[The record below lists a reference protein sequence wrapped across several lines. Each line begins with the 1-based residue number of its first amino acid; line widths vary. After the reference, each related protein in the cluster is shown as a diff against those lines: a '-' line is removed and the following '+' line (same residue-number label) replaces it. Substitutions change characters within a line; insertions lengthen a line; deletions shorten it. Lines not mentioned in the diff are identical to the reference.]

1 MNLSEPFIRRP
12 VATALL
18 TISLVLF
25 GVFGYFQLP
34 VNNLPSVDYP
44 TIQVTATLSGANPDT
59 MASSVA
65 SPLERQ
71 FMTIQGLDSMT
82 SSSSQGQTRI
92 TLQFNLDRDI
102 DAAAQD
108 VQSAL
113 TAATR
118 RLPTEMT
125 TPPSFR
131 KVNPADA
138 PVLMLAISSD
148 TLPLSDVNEYAE
160 TLLAQ
165 QVSTVSGVSQ
175 VNVWGQAK
183 YAVRAQVDPAAL
195 AARGIGLDEVDAAM
209 RRGNSNQPTGTLN
222 GRYHAYDIQTQG
234 QLENAEAYRQLIVAY
249 RNGAPVRLNELG
261 RVLDSVENERSAAWY
276 NGKRSVTLAI
286 MRQPGSNTIEVV
298 DGVLAKLPELRRAIP
313 ASVNLDVLYD
323 RSVSIRE
330 SVNEVQFTLVLTIGL
345 VIMVIFLFL
354 RNFSATLIPSIA
366 LPVSIL
372 ATFGVMSFMGFSLNN
387 LSLMALTL
395 ATGLVVDDAIV
406 MLENIVRHM
415 ESGKS
420 RLEAALEGSRE
431 IVFTI
436 IAMTISL
443 AAVFIPVLFM
453 GGIVGRL
460 FNEFAITVAV
470 AILVSCVV
478 SLTLTPMLSARFL
491 KHETRQGKFYTVT
504 EAFFERMLD
513 FYARTLRAVMT
524 HSKAALSVFVALIA
538 VTGWLFVAIPK
549 GFLPTEDAGQIM
561 IMTQAQQGVSFED
574 MVRHQQ
580 VAAEVVASNP
590 NVHGFMSSVTAG
602 GGFRGG
608 GTSGTM
614 FLSLKPFE
622 DRHDG
627 IEDIANQLRRP
638 LSQIPG
644 IRAFVSVPPAIRIGG
659 MSTRAT
665 YQVTLQG
672 TNHANVV
679 EAAGK
684 LEGRMRA
691 IPELVGVNSDLEN
704 RSPQVQVSIDRDAA
718 AAAGVSV
725 ESIMSTL
732 GSAFGSRQVS
742 QIYTPSNDYQ
752 VILEVLPEY
761 QGAPES
767 IQMLYVRSST
777 GKLVPLSAITKQT
790 TGVGPVTVNHLGQL
804 PAVTLSFD
812 AAPGV
817 TLDAATRLVAA
828 AADEVLPEGVSYAF
842 QGSAQE
848 FQESMSSMGWLL
860 LAAILVIYLVL
871 GMLYESFIHPLTVLA
886 GLPSAAMGAL
896 LVLWAFGKPLDIY
909 GFVGL
914 MMLIGIVK
922 KNAIMMIDFAIEESR
937 KGKAAP
943 EAIFEA
949 SLVRFRPIMMT
960 TAAAIMGAIP
970 LAIGHGAGGA
980 ARQSLGLAVVGGLA
994 ISQIITLY
1002 VTPVVYVFFDRFNR
1016 RPEPKGVATE
1026 RLAEVAAG

>member
-1 MNLSEPFIRRP
+1 MNVSEPFIRRP
-12 VATALL
+12 VATALM
-18 TISLVLF
+18 TIALVIF

-44 TIQVTATLSGANPDT
+44 TIQVTATLAGASPDT
-59 MASSVA
+59 MAASVA

-92 TLQFNLDRDI
+92 TLQFKLDRNI

-113 TAATR
+113 TAASR
-118 RLPTEMT
+118 RLPTAMT

-138 PVLMLAISSD
+138 PVLMVALSSD
-148 TLPLSDVNEYAE
+148 TLPLADVNEYAE

-183 YAVRAQVDPAAL
+183 YAVRAQLDPAAM
-195 AARGIGLDEVDAAM
+195 AARGIGIDEVESAM
-209 RRGNSNQPTGTLN
+209 RRGNSNLPTGTLN
-222 GRYHAYDIQTQG
+222 GRYHAYDVQAQG
-234 QLENAEAYRQLIVAY
+234 QLENADAYRQLIVAY
-249 RNGAPVRLNELG
+249 RNGAPVRLEELG
-261 RVLDSVENERSAAWY
+261 RVKDSVENERSAAWY
-276 NGKRSVTLAI
+276 NGKRGMILAI

-298 DGVLAKLPELRRAIP
+298 DGVRAKLPELQRAIP

-323 RSVSIRE
+323 RSTSIRE

-354 RNFSATLIPSIA
+354 RNLSATLIPALA

-415 ESGKS
+415 EQGKS

-470 AILVSCVV
+470 AILVSCLV
-478 SLTLTPMLSARFL
+478 SLTLTPMMGARFL
-491 KHETRQGKFYTVT
+491 RHETRKGWFYTVT
-504 EAFFERMLD
+504 EAFFERSLD
-513 FYARTLRAVMT
+513 FYAGTLRGVM
-524 HSKAALSVFVALIA
+524 KFRRAALAVFVALIA
-538 VTGWLFVAIPK
+538 LTGWLFVAIPK

-561 IMTQAQQGVSFED
+561 IMTQAQQGVSFDD

-580 VAAEVVASNP
+580 VAAAIVAKNP

-608 GTSGTM
+608 GTSGMM
-614 FLSLKPFE
+614 FVSLKPYAE
-622 DRHDG
+622 RHDG
-627 IEDIANQLRRP
+627 IEAVANQLRRP

-644 IRAFVSVPPAIRIGG
+644 LRAFVQVPPSIRIGG

-672 TNHANVV
+672 TNHGKVV
-679 EAAGK
+679 EAAGI
-684 LEGRMRA
+684 LESRMKE
-691 IPELVGVNSDLEN
+691 IPQLVGVNSDLEN

-718 AAAGVSV
+718 AAAGVSADAV
-725 ESIMSTL
+725 LSTL

-761 QGAPES
+761 QGSPES
-767 IQMLYVRSST
+767 IQQLYVRSTS
-777 GKLVPLSAITKQT
+777 GKLVPLSAVTTQK
-790 TGVGPVTVNHLGQL
+790 TGVGPVTVNHVGQL

-817 TLDAATRLVAA
+817 TLDAATKLVREAA
-828 AADEVLPEGVSYAF
+828 EELLPEGVSYAF

-860 LAAILVIYLVL
+860 LGAVLVIYIVL
-871 GMLYESFIHPLTVLA
+871 GMLYESFIHPITVLA

-896 LVLWAFGKPLDIY
+896 LVLMVFGKSLDIY
-909 GFVGL
+909 AFVGL

-922 KNAIMMIDFAIEESR
+922 KNAIMMIDFAIEEGR
-937 KGKAAP
+937 KGKPAA
-943 EAIFEA
+943 EAIFDA

-970 LAIGHGAGGA
+970 LAIGHGAGGE
-980 ARQSLGLAVVGGLA
+980 ARQSLGLSVVGGLM

-1002 VTPVVYVFFDRFNR
+1002 ITPVVYVFFDRWNR
-1016 RPEPKGVATE
+1016 RSEAPAAAVE
-1026 RLAEVAAG
+1026 RVPEVAAT

>member
-18 TISLVLF
+18 TISMVLF
-25 GVFGYFQLP
+25 GVFGYLQLP

-65 SPLERQ
+65 APLERQ

-195 AARGIGLDEVDAAM
+195 AARGIGIDEVDSAM

-222 GRYHAYDIQTQG
+222 GRYHAYDIQTKG

-286 MRQPGSNTIEVV
+286 MRQPGSNTIQVV
-298 DGVLAKLPELRRAIP
+298 DGVLAKLPELRRAMP

-354 RNFSATLIPSIA
+354 RNLSATLIPSLA
-366 LPVSIL
+366 LPTSIL
-372 ATFGVMSFMGFSLNN
+372 ATFGVMHFMGFSLNN

-395 ATGLVVDDAIV
+395 ATGLVGDDAIV

-415 ESGKS
+415 EQGKS

-478 SLTLTPMLSARFL
+478 SLTLTPMLGARFL
-491 KHETRQGKFYTVT
+491 KHENRTGWFYTVT
-504 EAFFERMLD
+504 EAFFERSLD
-513 FYARTLRAVMT
+513 FYARTLRAVMK
-524 HSKAALSVFVALIA
+524 HRRAALSVFVALIGI
-538 VTGWLFVAIPK
+538 TGWLFVAVPK

-561 IMTQAQQGVSFED
+561 ITTQAQQGVSFED

-580 VAAEVVASNP
+580 VAAEIVAKNP

-608 GTSGTM
+608 GTSGMM
-614 FLSLKPFE
+614 FVSLKPFE
-622 DRHDG
+622 EREG
-627 IEDIANQLRRP
+627 IDDVANQLRRP
-638 LSQIPG
+638 LGQIPG

-672 TNHANVV
+672 TNHAGVV

-684 LEGRMRA
+684 LEAQMRN

-704 RSPQVQVSIDRDAA
+704 RSPQVQVTIDRDAA
-718 AAAGVSV
+718 ASAGVSV

-767 IQMLYVRSST
+767 IQMLYVRSSS
-777 GKLVPLSAITKQT
+777 GKLVPLSAVTKQT

-817 TLDAATRLVAA
+817 TLDAATHKVSE
-828 AADEVLPEGVSYAF
+828 AADAILPEGVSYAF

-860 LAAILVIYLVL
+860 LGAIVVIYIVL

-896 LVLWAFGKPLDIY
+896 LVLMIFGKPLDIY

-937 KGKAAP
+937 KGKPAP

-994 ISQIITLY
+994 ISQVITHN
-1002 VTPVVYVFFDRFNR
+1002 VTPVVYVIFARRNR
-1016 RPEPKGVATE
+1016 TPPPVPVPAE
-1026 RLAEVAAG
+1026 RLPEVAAG

>member
-1 MNLSEPFIRRP
+1 MNISEPFIRRP
-12 VATALL
+12 VATALM
-18 TISLVLF
+18 TIALVLF

-44 TIQVTATLSGANPDT
+44 TIQVTATLAGANPDT

-92 TLQFNLDRDI
+92 TLQFKLDRDI

-113 TAATR
+113 TAASR
-118 RLPTEMT
+118 RLPTAMT

-138 PVLMLAISSD
+138 PILMLALSSD

-183 YAVRAQVDPAAL
+183 YAVRAQLDPAAM
-195 AARGIGLDEVDAAM
+195 AARGIGIDEVESAM

-222 GRYHAYDIQTQG
+222 GKYHAYDVQTQG
-234 QLENAEAYRQLIVAY
+234 QLENAEAYRQLVVAY

-261 RVLDSVENERSAAWY
+261 LVKDSVENERSAAWY
-276 NGKRSVTLAI
+276 NGKRGMILAV
-286 MRQPGSNTIEVV
+286 MRQPGSNTIQVV
-298 DGVLAKLPELRRAIP
+298 DGVRAKLPELQRAIP
-313 ASVNLDVLYD
+313 ASVNLDILYD
-323 RSVSIRE
+323 RSTSIRE
-330 SVNEVQFTLVLTIGL
+330 SVDEVQFTLVLTIGL

-354 RNFSATLIPSIA
+354 RNLSATLIPSLA

-406 MLENIVRHM
+406 MLENIVRHL
-415 ESGKS
+415 EQGKS

-436 IAMTISL
+436 VAMTISL

-478 SLTLTPMLSARFL
+478 SLTLTPMMGARFL
-491 KHETRQGKFYTVT
+491 RHETRKGWFFTVT

-513 FYARTLRAVMT
+513 FYARTLRMVM
-524 HSKAALSVFVALIA
+524 KFRRVALTVFVGLIML
-538 VTGWLFVAIPK
+538 TGWLFVAIPK

-561 IMTQAQQGVSFED
+561 IMTQAQQGVSFDD

-580 VAAEVVASNP
+580 VAAGIVAANP

-614 FLSLKPFE
+614 FVSLKPFAE
-622 DRHDG
+622 REG
-627 IEDIANQLRRP
+627 IEKVANQLRGP

-644 IRAFVSVPPAIRIGG
+644 IRAFVSIPPAIRIGG

-679 EAAGK
+679 DAAGI
-684 LEGRMRA
+684 LEARMKE
-691 IPELVGVNSDLEN
+691 IPQLTGVNSDLEN
-704 RSPQVQVSIDRDAA
+704 RAPQVQVSIDRDAA
-718 AAAGVSV
+718 AAAGVSA
-725 ESIMSTL
+725 ESILSTL

-761 QGAPES
+761 QGSPES
-767 IQMLYVRSST
+767 IQQLYVRSSS
-777 GKLVPLSAITKQT
+777 GKLVPLSAVTTQK
-790 TGVGPVTVNHLGQL
+790 TGVGPVTVNHVGQL
-804 PAVTLSFD
+804 PSVTLSFD

-817 TLDAATRLVAA
+817 PLDVATRLVAG
-828 AADEVLPEGVSYAF
+828 AADEVLPEGVSYVF

-848 FQESMSSMGWLL
+848 FQESMASMGWLL
-860 LAAILVIYLVL
+860 LAAVLVIYIIL
-871 GMLYESFIHPLTVLA
+871 GMLYESFIHPITVLA

-896 LVLWAFGKPLDIY
+896 LVLMVFGKSLDIY

-922 KNAIMMIDFAIEESR
+922 KNAIMMIDFAIEEGR
-937 KGKAAP
+937 KGKPAAQ
-943 EAIFEA
+943 AIFDA

-960 TAAAIMGAIP
+960 TAAAIMGAVP
-970 LAIGHGAGGA
+970 LAIGHGAGGE
-980 ARQSLGLAVVGGLA
+980 ARQSLGLAVVGGLM
-994 ISQIITLY
+994 ISQVITLY
-1002 VTPVVYVFFDRFNR
+1002 ITPVVYVFFDRFNR
-1016 RPEPKGVATE
+1016 KPEMPLEVAERLPEP
-1026 RLAEVAAG
+1026 AAS

>member
-18 TISLVLF
+18 TISMVLF
-25 GVFGYFQLP
+25 GVFGYLQLP

-65 SPLERQ
+65 APLERQ

-195 AARGIGLDEVDAAM
+195 AARGIGIDEVDSAM

-222 GRYHAYDIQTQG
+222 GRYHAYDIQTKG

-286 MRQPGSNTIEVV
+286 MRQPGSNTIQVV
-298 DGVLAKLPELRRAIP
+298 DGVLAKLPELRRAMP

-354 RNFSATLIPSIA
+354 RNLSATLIPSLA
-366 LPVSIL
+366 LPTSIL
-372 ATFGVMSFMGFSLNN
+372 ATFGVMHFMGFSLNN

-395 ATGLVVDDAIV
+395 ATGLVGDDAIV

-415 ESGKS
+415 EQGKS

-478 SLTLTPMLSARFL
+478 SLTLTPMLGARFL
-491 KHETRQGKFYTVT
+491 KHENRTGWFYTVT
-504 EAFFERMLD
+504 EAFFERSLD
-513 FYARTLRAVMT
+513 FYARTLRAVMK
-524 HSKAALSVFVALIA
+524 HRRAALSVFVALIGI
-538 VTGWLFVAIPK
+538 TGWLFVAVPK

-561 IMTQAQQGVSFED
+561 ITTQAQQGVSFED

-580 VAAEVVASNP
+580 VAAEIVAKNP

-608 GTSGTM
+608 GTSGMM
-614 FLSLKPFE
+614 FVSLKPFE
-622 DRHDG
+622 EREG
-627 IEDIANQLRRP
+627 IDDVANQLRRP
-638 LSQIPG
+638 LGQIPG

-672 TNHANVV
+672 TNHAGVV

-684 LEGRMRA
+684 LEAQMRN

-704 RSPQVQVSIDRDAA
+704 RSPQVQVTIDRDAA
-718 AAAGVSV
+718 ASAGVSV

-767 IQMLYVRSST
+767 IQMLYVRSSS
-777 GKLVPLSAITKQT
+777 GKLVPLSAVTKQT

-817 TLDAATRLVAA
+817 TLDAATHKVSE
-828 AADEVLPEGVSYAF
+828 AADAILPEGVSYAF

-860 LAAILVIYLVL
+860 LGAIVVIYIVL

-896 LVLWAFGKPLDIY
+896 LVLMIFGKPLDIY

-937 KGKAAP
+937 KGKPAP

-994 ISQIITLY
+994 ISQVITLY
-1002 VTPVVYVFFDRFNR
+1002 VTPVVYVFFDRWNR
-1016 RPEPKGVATE
+1016 KPEPVAVPAE
-1026 RLAEVAAG
+1026 RLPEVAAG